1 MGSVQICISP
11 LPGAEITDLLR
22 FQIGYAVVVDFHVF
36 TEEMLL
42 SECLL
47 DSAKFACVLKSYV
60 LVLFSVL
67 VEASGVVAGYAGS
80 SIPAELFV
88 GWHPR

>member
-1 MGSVQICISP
+1 MQICLTP
-11 LPGAEITDLLR
+11 LPGAEITDLFR

-36 TEEMLL
+36 FEEMLL

-47 DSAKFACVLKSYV
+47 GSAKFACVLKSHV

-67 VEASGVVAGYAGS
+67 VEASGVVAGYAS
-80 SIPAELFV
+80 LSIPAELFV